1 MIVKK
6 NLTAIDMKTEIN
18 LFVYFQN
25 SYEKRFNQQETTNVG
40 FALVRT
46 IPGDQETAKD
56 RCNDEE
62 YMERAVGSWDGHL
75 CVK

>member
-6 NLTAIDMKTEIN
+6 NLTAIDMKTEVK

-25 SYEKRFNQQETTNVG
+25 SYEKRFYQQETTNVG

-46 IPGDQETAKD
+46 IPGDRESAKD
-56 RCNDEE
+56 RCNAKE

>member
-6 NLTAIDMKTEIN
+6 NLTAIDMKTEVK

-25 SYEKRFNQQETTNVG
+25 SNEKRFDQQETTNKG
-40 FALVRT
+40 FALVRAM
-46 IPGDQETAKD
+46 PGDQETAKD
-56 RCNDEE
+56 RCKDEE

>member
-1 MIVKK
+1 MDVRISQV
-6 NLTAIDMKTEIN
+6 N

-46 IPGDQETAKD
+46 IPGDRESAKD
-56 RCNDEE
+56 RCYDKE
-62 YMERAVGSWDGHL
+62 YMEMAIWRRDGHL
-75 CVK
+75 CVKKG